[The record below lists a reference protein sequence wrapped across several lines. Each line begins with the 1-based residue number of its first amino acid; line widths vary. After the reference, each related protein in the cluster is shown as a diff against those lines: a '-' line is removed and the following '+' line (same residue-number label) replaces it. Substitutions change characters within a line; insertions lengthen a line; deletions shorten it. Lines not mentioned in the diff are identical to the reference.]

1 MIRIKILPPTGS
13 YQTNRGADWASAV
26 PVLAALRYFRSD
38 SSAFFDIRCLSCT
51 FQYLLAGTYCA
62 PGFPLLALSIN
73 SATSADDV
81 VSTQTESPSARINPG
96 KTTSRI
102 MNPSRNIKMISIAEK
117 PTHDIRTLPF
127 PERTT
132 GNLGSGFRRPLT
144 LTTATPL
151 YTMPVQVPGD
161 ACEKSFE
168 QEEYPPMSLVI
179 SLYESFL
186 LKKGGTIEIY
196 AGNINRKKSNC
207 RPKSNYRYSIRMI
220 HDNKLVVVMPA
231 YNAEKTLRQTYHE
244 LPHEYIDEII
254 LVDDASQDS
263 TTEISSELGIRT
275 IIHRENMGYGAN
287 QKTCYREA
295 MRLGADIVVMIH
307 PDYQY
312 SPKLVTAMASMIA
325 SGHYDIVLGSRI
337 LGRGALAGG
346 MPLYKYIG
354 NRFLTLVE
362 NLALGVKLSEFHTG
376 YRAFS
381 RRVLELLP
389 IGKNSDHF
397 VFDNEMLAQAVY
409 FGFKIGEISCPT
421 NYFPDAS
428 SINFSGS
435 VIYGLGVLGTSIRF
449 ILHRAGLRKFEI
461 FIADVNK
468 IDG

>member
-1 MIRIKILPPTGS
+1 
-13 YQTNRGADWASAV
+13 
-26 PVLAALRYFRSD
+26 
-38 SSAFFDIRCLSCT
+38 
-51 FQYLLAGTYCA
+51 
-62 PGFPLLALSIN
+62 
-73 SATSADDV
+73 
-81 VSTQTESPSARINPG
+81 
-96 KTTSRI
+96 
-102 MNPSRNIKMISIAEK
+102 
-117 PTHDIRTLPF
+117 
-127 PERTT
+127 
-132 GNLGSGFRRPLT
+132 
-144 LTTATPL
+144 
-151 YTMPVQVPGD
+151 
-161 ACEKSFE
+161 
-168 QEEYPPMSLVI
+168 
-179 SLYESFL
+179 
-186 LKKGGTIEIY
+186 
-196 AGNINRKKSNC
+196 
-207 RPKSNYRYSIRMI
+207 MI

-428 SINFSGS
+428 SINFSES

-449 ILHRAGLRKFEI
+449 ILHRAGLHKFEI
-461 FIADVNK
+461 FITDVKKNN
-468 IDG
+468 G